1 MRILEDENYRWKVA
15 INVVVLGFSLFC
27 VSRERPPF
35 DETSAFERFMIDSLA
50 PVQTGVS
57 SMKRGAGSFFD
68 DYVANLNASQK
79 NRDLTKEIANLQSE
93 LFRFTEVAKENAR
106 LKELLQFGQ
115 EIKRKRVLAQI
126 VAWDASSNFKSLRI
140 NKGASDGILLQST
153 VVTSEGLVGYVYRLT
168 EHFADIVTILD
179 ANTRIDG
186 IVERTRSHGIIEGMS
201 KQRCSMKYVTR
212 TEPVELNDLVLTSG
226 LGNVF
231 PKGIRVGYVAQIERE
246 SYGIS
251 QNIEIVPSV
260 NFSRLEEVIVLVSPG
275 NSKKIKEWEALDNP
289 TTGGGK

>member
-1 MRILEDENYRWKVA
+1 
-15 INVVVLGFSLFC
+15 
-27 VSRERPPF
+27 
-35 DETSAFERFMIDSLA
+35 
-50 PVQTGVS
+50 
-57 SMKRGAGSFFD
+57 MKRGAGSFFD